1 MMDERTRRI
10 GENEALYRAVNER
23 IEDLNESFGLLAET
37 MAVVCECGNLEC
49 SEQIE
54 VDIPTYER
62 VRAEP
67 THFIVLPG
75 HELPDVET
83 VVERHD
89 GFYVLRKNPGGPAEV
104 ARETDPRS

>member
-1 MMDERTRRI
+1 MDERARRI

-37 MAVVCECGNLEC
+37 MAVICECGSLAC

-54 VDIPTYER
+54 LDVPTYER
-62 VRAEP
+62 VRSEP
-67 THFIVLPG
+67 THFVVLPG

-83 VVERHD
+83 VVERHG
-89 GFYVLRKNPGGPAEV
+89 GFYVLRKDAGGPAEL
-104 ARETDPRS
+104 ARETDPRA